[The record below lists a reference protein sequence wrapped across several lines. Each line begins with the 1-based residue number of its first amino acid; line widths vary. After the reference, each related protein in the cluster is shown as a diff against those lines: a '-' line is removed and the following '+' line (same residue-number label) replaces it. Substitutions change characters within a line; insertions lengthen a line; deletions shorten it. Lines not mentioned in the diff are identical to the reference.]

1 MNIAQTLDICLKKR
15 GLSKTELAKRADLS
29 KSYLSRIAN
38 NERIP
43 NLETLEKICT
53 ALQIPLSVFI
63 FISNNDID
71 NISSP
76 LKEKINN
83 IFLELLDDNNDSLP
97 L

>member
-15 GLSKTELAKRADLS
+15 GISKTELAKRADLS

-43 NLETLEKICT
+43 NLETLEKICA

-63 FISNNDID
+63 F
-71 NISSP
+71 
-76 LKEKINN
+76 L
-83 IFLELLDDNNDSLP
+83 
-97 L
+97 